1 MSNLLK
7 DASILLTPT
16 GYDNGSMNAIKPEN
30 GDGDFTF
37 SRNSAATRVNAQGL
51 VENVQILSSNLVSN
65 GDFSQEGVQKVSNGS
80 FSQEGSEVSVNGDFA
95 LNSNWSGANTIS
107 NGQLIK
113 GSSGGL
119 VYQGVLNG
127 TVTNYKIIVDVAEKN
142 GVSLNLYLGGNQF
155 ALNEGVQTIYMQSG
169 GSNTFLGFNNGGGS
183 IINSI
188 SVKEVGQDWT
198 LGTGWSIGEDK
209 AESDG
214 TQTSNSLIYQ
224 SGVLASA
231 NSFKCEITISDY
243 QSGVLSF
250 ILGSGGSEQSYSANG
265 TYTFYGTKGSNSLLI
280 FQANSDFIGSISN
293 ISVKEVGQDWTLG
306 SGWSIGEDK
315 AIKSGTDLS
324 YLTQSSLSSV
334 VGKTY
339 RVKASISNMTTG
351 NIRIDNFTSGT
362 VYTTDVEIDVYYT
375 ATSVGNFRFLGWG
388 GFDGSITNI
397 SIIEITDD
405 TNLPRINYEGFSYQD
420 SLGSEGIVNGG
431 FDDGITGWSTSGS
444 TPATVLNGIATIPD
458 TSYIFQNALADGK
471 QGKIV
476 ISGNGSIRYR
486 LGTNLSYSGQT
497 AMPFTIYGTFGQ
509 NARIQ
514 IQNSSGTD
522 ITIDNVSVKEYLGQE
537 VVPDSGCGSWLLEP
551 QSTNLI
557 TYSEDF
563 SQWVKNSG
571 TTITTNSAI
580 SPDGTQNASLIVA
593 AGTGSRTGLDV
604 SIVSG
609 TTYTLSV
616 YLKNNGGN
624 TSITIGSHTASQ
636 LETITINDEWNRY
649 TTTFVASS
657 TTTSSIRI
665 ISSGSNINLYSWGA
679 QLEQQ
684 SYPTSYIPTQGATST
699 RLQDIAN
706 NSGNASLIN
715 SEEGVLYA
723 EIAANSNDLTY
734 RIFSINDGSRNN
746 RVYLQYTNA
755 SNTLA
760 AVVKSSNN
768 TQANMTLVVSD
779 ETNFI
784 KVGFKYKANDFA
796 LWVNGVEVGTDT
808 SGLSPIGL
816 NNLAFNDGTSN
827 NFYGKN
833 KTLAV
838 FKTAKTDEQL
848 TALTTI

>member
-30 GDGDFTF
+30 GDGDFAF

-537 VVPDSGCGSWLLEP
+537 VVPNSGCGSLLFEP
-551 QSTNLI
+551 QSTNLMP
-557 TYSEDF
+557 YSELFNNSAWSKTRCTIDSGGHTSPSGESNAFKMTATDNDARLQDGNSPTGVIYTQSIYVKSATGSNVNGQIDF
-563 SQWVKNSG
+563 S
-571 TTITTNSAI
+571 
-580 SPDGTQNASLIVA
+580 GTQIV
-593 AGTGSRTGLDV
+593 TF
-604 SIVSG
+604 
-609 TTYTLSV
+609 
-616 YLKNNGGN
+616 
-624 TSITIGSHTASQ
+624 TATDQ
-636 LETITINDEWNRY
+636 WQR
-649 TTTFVASS
+649 V
-657 TTTSSIRI
+657 TTTSDNTRAGLVRVRI
-665 ISSGSNINLYSWGA
+665 TNSGDELYVWGA
-679 QLEQQ
+679 MLEEQ
-684 SYPTSYIPTQGATST
+684 SYATSYIPTEGTTKT
-699 RLQDIAN
+699 RNQDLCTN
-706 NSGNASLIN
+706 GGDVSLI
-715 SEEGVLYA
+715 SSTEGTLYA
-723 EIAANSNDLTY
+723 EINTLNQTGTFRQINLSNGTASSRIYISKRADNDLLEF
-734 RIFSINDGSRNN
+734 RMENSLGSLNFGFNLDTTSNFVKVAFRYGVNN
-746 RVYLQYTNA
+746 F
-755 SNTLA
+755 
-760 AVVKSSNN
+760 AV
-768 TQANMTLVVSD
+768 
-779 ETNFI
+779 FI
-784 KVGFKYKANDFA
+784 
-796 LWVNGVEVGTDT
+796 NGVNKNVSPTGNTFSFGTLNKLDF
-808 SGLSPIGL
+808 SSPL
-816 NNLAFNDGTSN
+816 NQPF
-827 NFYGKN
+827 FGKT
-833 KTLAV
+833 KCLAV
-838 FKTAKTDEQL
+838 WKESLSDTEL
-848 TALTTI
+848 TELTTI